1 LSLPLDFEYI
11 RASIY
16 FVSRQHGE
24 AALGWY
30 LRKSVKVGPFRVNFS
45 KSGIGYSFGVKGA
58 RIGTGP
64 HGAYIAGGRGGI
76 YYRQSLTTN
85 PSPTP
90 PSSTSQPIL
99 ATSAHCYC
107 AHCGA
112 TVMPGNEFCTQCG
125 TRVMPDSVTAQV
137 APLPEETH
145 DHHLSWLL
153 LGGAVIFLVFLRS
166 LASLDSTKPETPS
179 PSSTSTAA
187 PIARPAVSFR
197 VEQNTRGEPITVW
210 LGSGVSDQQVR
221 DVVRY
226 FKSEI
231 QGQRFADLGINAPTF
246 IHQPQ
251 HEGDHSA
258 GIVVFYRELVMK
270 RTAPQRKGSRVAEY
284 KWGIDGNFQKDSG
297 RLWID
302 ANHTAK
308 LF

>member
-1 LSLPLDFEYI
+1 
-11 RASIY
+11 
-16 FVSRQHGE
+16 
-24 AALGWY
+24 
-30 LRKSVKVGPFRVNFS
+30 
-45 KSGIGYSFGVKGA
+45 
-58 RIGTGP
+58 
-64 HGAYIAGGRGGI
+64 
-76 YYRQSLTTN
+76 
-85 PSPTP
+85 
-90 PSSTSQPIL
+90 
-99 ATSAHCYC
+99 
-107 AHCGA
+107 
-112 TVMPGNEFCTQCG
+112 MPGNEFCTQCG

-187 PIARPAVSFR
+187 PIERPAVSFR